1 WPLRLPIAVLT
12 AYGLAEIATQAVVFQ
27 RNGVEV
33 ATDVGVH
40 TRVIEVRERGGTSKH
55 VCLSVICWLNSNIGV
70 AIQTGT
76 GWDELTDDDIFIEAQ
91 QRISFAFHR
100 SLCQHASG
108 LLEGRSREPG
118 VCCQRCLGDTHQL
131 VTARS
136 GTLTFSHGCTVG
148 CHECYTVGKFTW
160 QQVGI
165 AGINNGDSTQHLSD
179 DD

>member
-1 WPLRLPIAVLT
+1 
-12 AYGLAEIATQAVVFQ
+12 
-27 RNGVEV
+27 
-33 ATDVGVH
+33 
-40 TRVIEVRERGGTSKH
+40 
-55 VCLSVICWLNSNIGV
+55 
-70 AIQTGT
+70 
-76 GWDELTDDDIFIEAQ
+76 AQ
-91 QRISFAFHR
+91 QRMILALHR
-100 SLCQHASG
+100 SVCQNASG

-179 DD
+179 DDFHVLVVNAHTLRLVYLLNFVDQELLGGTWSKNTQYLLRIDRT